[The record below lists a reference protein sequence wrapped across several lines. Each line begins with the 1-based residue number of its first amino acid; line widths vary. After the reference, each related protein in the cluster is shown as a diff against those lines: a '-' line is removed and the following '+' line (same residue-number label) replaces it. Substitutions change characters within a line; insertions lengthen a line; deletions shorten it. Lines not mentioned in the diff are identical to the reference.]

1 MVSTPG
7 GGPTSEQ
14 PGRSSTL
21 TPATHLGARGN
32 SPLQW
37 NGWSFLCATVGLSI
51 WMPVTAILSDWNGA
65 GFALSGAT
73 ALTVWVAALVL
84 WNQRDRI
91 SAFSGFMWL
100 LAVGFV
106 SSATFLFGADW
117 LDLPVRS
124 NWPTAA
130 VMSPLH
136 YVWMLGLFPVV
147 AVWIW
152 IRHRGGMPPAD
163 SRPLFGWLRA
173 LALVGVGMLVL
184 FAVMIAISIGRANRA
199 KELAQRARAVEA
211 MAGLAM
217 FSPMVGEGIGTN
229 EFTAG

>member
-1 MVSTPG
+1 M
-7 GGPTSEQ
+7 
-14 PGRSSTL
+14 
-21 TPATHLGARGN
+21 
-32 SPLQW
+32 QW
-37 NGWSFLCATVGLSI
+37 NGWSFLGATVGLSI

-136 YVWMLGLFPVV
+136 YVWVLGLFPVV

-229 EFTAG
+229 EFTAR